1 MRPKL
6 NVFLCLFVALA
17 AEAGC
22 GPSKKAGSGEG
33 SKPAPVEAAFSL
45 SARQGGIPVRFLMAV
60 GYLESRLTPQNATA
74 NYVAL
79 DNATDPVARGT
90 VMTQTAFGQTFETL
104 GLDPAMED
112 SQALEVQIRAYS
124 EWVRT
129 QVAGLNLPPS
139 PRTPE
144 EKFYWIENLANLQ
157 RRGITQRRNVQIL
170 FARELIRVLNE
181 GFVWQDP
188 RDGSKIAL
196 EPETPPIDIEKFPEN
211 GRNWFTM
218 VELDSQVGLS
228 ASFLPLASASWD
240 DEFENVP
247 RRIEVI
253 HCPLSLSGCLEL
265 QSRGAE
271 SDIHLAAHYLIPA
284 FAQSPKEKDIIN
296 KVVQVAEHKKALI
309 LTNNRGESYPVT
321 DALVIAVVGNSGRLV
336 VGERQPAE
344 PTWFSDRQLR
354 FLGQLVVDLC
364 QYMSQKTPEAVRY
377 EACIATTGDLGVQFR
392 HQGDSEEYRWG
403 DIPDFDRNIFEA
415 YIRSP
420 NGLGTEVAFEFDR
433 GRREFRAGEAVSF
446 NVLFNAIAQQVK
458 VERLARCRDGTT
470 VWELVSNDDVRG
482 KTRLPFQKVF
492 FDGGPNRNGEQFYR
506 ARVYGQDSRL
516 IGWHVN
522 KVALRDYEKEPRFAS
537 EEYCKSAPQPV
548 AEQADASR
556 ER

>member
-6 NVFLCLFVALA
+6 NVFLCLFVVLA
-17 AEAGC
+17 AVASC
-22 GPSKKAGSGEG
+22 GPSKKAGNGEG
-33 SKPAPVEAAFSL
+33 AKPAPVEAAFSL

-90 VMTQTAFGQTFETL
+90 VMTQTAFGQTFEAL

-129 QVAGLNLPPS
+129 QVASLNLPAN

-196 EPETPPIDIEKFPEN
+196 DPETPPIDIEKFPEN
-211 GRNWFTM
+211 GRNWLTM

-271 SDIHLAAHYLIPA
+271 SDIHLAAHYVIPA
-284 FAQSPKEKDIIN
+284 FVQSPKEKDIIN
-296 KVVQVAEHKKALI
+296 KVVQIAEHKKALI

-321 DALVIAVVGNSGRLV
+321 DAIVIALVGNSGRLV
-336 VGERQPAE
+336 AGERQPAE

-433 GRREFRAGEAVSF
+433 SRREFRAGETVSF

-492 FDGGPNRNGEQFYR
+492 FDGGPNRNGEQFFR

-537 EEYCKSAPQPV
+537 EEYCKSELLPAV
-548 AEQADASR
+548 SSW
-556 ER
+556 